1 MLSKENKKIKKKG
14 SGFDRF
20 ISGIERIGN
29 KLPHPFWL
37 FVLLSV
43 IVILASFVLSKA
55 GVAIPY
61 MKGAKGGGAPE
72 MAVATVNNLLSGE
85 TLVGIFTGLT
95 DIYTGFAPLGL
106 VMIMMLGVGMLEQT
120 GMLNALIR
128 KTILGAP
135 PALLMFIIAL
145 VGVNA
150 NLASDAGIVIV
161 PAVAGA
167 VFHSMGLNPWVGV
180 ITGYVAANGGFSA
193 NLFIGGTDALLA
205 GITESVTTAA
215 GIEAPVHP
223 MINYFFMIVATFVIA
238 GATVLVTKFFTEPHL
253 SDMKIKE
260 RDANAAKDSELTP
273 EENRGLKFCVIATVL
288 FVAATLA
295 LCLPASS
302 PFRNDAGG
310 FLPKSPL
317 LSSIIAIL
325 FLFFF
330 ILAIAYGKGAGVIKS
345 MSDVPAY
352 MQKGVSS
359 ALGFIVIA
367 LPASVFIQ
375 LFSESN
381 LSTVIGAAGGKLLQ
395 SMNLNGFPLLLAFIV
410 LTTAINLFVTSGS
423 AKWLILAP
431 IFVPMF
437 ANMGF
442 SPAMT
447 QITYR
452 CADTCSNIISPL
464 DYYVPVIM
472 GLLSTYNDDPDRKVG
487 IGTVLSLCMPYTIA
501 YLIGLC
507 IQLFVWLILDLPL
520 GPGVAIHL

>member
-1 MLSKENKKIKKKG
+1 MKKKEKKKSG
-14 SGFDRF
+14 GFDKF
-20 ISGIERIGN
+20 INGIERVGN

-37 FVLLSV
+37 FVILSV
-43 IVILASFVLSKA
+43 IVILASFILSEM
-55 GVAIPY
+55 GIAIPY
-61 MKGAKGGGAPE
+61 MKASKVAGEAPE
-72 MAVATVNNLLSGE
+72 MAVATVTNLLSGT
-85 TLVGIFTGLT
+85 TLVEIFTNLT
-95 DIYTGFAPLGL
+95 NIYTGFAPLGL

-120 GMLNALIR
+120 GMLSALIR

-135 PALLMFIIAL
+135 PALLMFIIAI
-145 VGVNA
+145 VGVCA

-215 GIEAPVHP
+215 GIDAPVHP
-223 MINYFFMIVATFVIA
+223 MINYFFMIAATFVIA
-238 GATVLVTKFFTEPHL
+238 GATVLVTKFYTEPHL
-253 SDMKIKE
+253 SDMKLKA
-260 RDANAAKDSELTP
+260 RDANAAQESQLTKDEI
-273 EENRGLKFCVIATVL
+273 RGLKYCAVVAVAFIAALV
-288 FVAATLA
+288 A
-295 LCLPASS
+295 LCLPANSA
-302 PFRNDAGG
+302 FRNDSGN

-330 ILAIAYGKGAGVIKS
+330 ALAMAYGKGARVIKS
-345 MSDVPAY
+345 MSDVPVY
-352 MQKGVSS
+352 MQKGVSG

-381 LSTVIGAAGGKLLQ
+381 LSTVIGAAGGKVLQ
-395 SMNLNGFPLLLAFIV
+395 NLNLSGFPLLLAFIV
-410 LTTAINLFVTSGS
+410 LCTAINLFVTSGS

-437 ANMGF
+437 SMMGF

-447 QITYR
+447 QVTYR
-452 CADTCSNIISPL
+452 IADTCSNIISPL

-472 GLLSTYNDDPDRKVG
+472 GLLATYNDDSDRKIG

-501 YLIGLC
+501 YLLGL
-507 IQLFVWLILDLPL
+507 IALLFLWMLFNLPL
-520 GPGVAIHL
+520 GPGAFIHI